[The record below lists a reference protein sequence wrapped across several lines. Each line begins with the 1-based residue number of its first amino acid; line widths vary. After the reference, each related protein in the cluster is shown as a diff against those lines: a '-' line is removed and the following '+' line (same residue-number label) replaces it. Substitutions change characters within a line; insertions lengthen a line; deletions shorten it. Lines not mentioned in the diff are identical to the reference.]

1 MTSVTKK
8 KYVKTEVLNTY
19 DLPTNEQKIVKV
31 LQSCGN
37 NLHEV
42 ITPEGDQFLASMP
55 TKFRKYVWIKRG
67 DFVVVDP
74 ILEGVKVKGEIAIIL
89 RKDQIKHYKEQGVW
103 PKAFSDPNEKVVR
116 RSSNSDDDDDLF
128 VNTNRCDYPT
138 SSSEEEEEEEDDEES
153 DDDEAG

>member
-8 KYVKTEVLNTY
+8 KYVRTEVLNTY
-19 DLPTNEQKIVKV
+19 DLPRNEQKIVKI
-31 LQSCGN
+31 LRSCGN

-42 ITPEGDQFLASMP
+42 VTPEGDKFLASMP

-89 RKDQIKHYKEQGVW
+89 RKDQIKHYKEEGVW
-103 PKAFSDPNEKVVR
+103 PKPFSDSNEKVESH
-116 RSSNSDDDDDLF
+116 SSNSDEDDLF
-128 VNTNRCDYPT
+128 VNTNRCDYPL
-138 SSSEEEEEEEDDEES
+138 SSSEEEEED